1 MTGAEAS
8 RVHDSRVNQSVDFN
22 SLIESLRLAGA
33 GHFDSV
39 RLHYLQ
45 VLAQRAVSHSAP
57 VKRLL
62 DAKLAHALAAYKDRF
77 ERAQGETQDAIVR
90 TVRDHPD
97 AAVDLQRLFQGGDF
111 KAARQRM
118 ATLSNSANRVS
129 LGDLTR
135 HLAERSLSTVN
146 AGSDSTIGL
155 GSELQTTQFFRDTW
169 SKLSVGKRVTQELD
183 NAPKNAGP
191 INSHML
197 VLRSLATMRDIS
209 PDYLSRFTSHVDT
222 LLSLDQCNKEKQASA
237 KKAASSESGQ
247 KPKNRRAKVL

>member
-8 RVHDSRVNQSVDFN
+8 RVHHSRADQFVDFS
-22 SLIESLRLAGA
+22 SLFESLRLAGA
-33 GHFDSV
+33 GHFDAV

-45 VLAQRAVSHSAP
+45 VLAQRAVSHPAP

-77 ERAQGETQDAIVR
+77 ERAQGETQDAVARIVR
-90 TVRDHPD
+90 NHPD
-97 AAVDLQRLFQGGDF
+97 AAADLQRLFQGGDF
-111 KAARQRM
+111 KAVRQRM
-118 ATLSNSANRVS
+118 ANLKNSANRVS

-135 HLAERSLSTVN
+135 HLAQRSVSDVD
-146 AGSDSTIGL
+146 AGSDSATGL

-209 PDYLSRFTSHVDT
+209 PDYLSRFTSYVDT
-222 LLSLDQCNKEKQASA
+222 LLSLDQCNKEKQVLT

-247 KPKNRRAKVL
+247 KPKNRRAKAL

>member
-8 RVHDSRVNQSVDFN
+8 RVHDSRADQSVDIN

-33 GHFDSV
+33 GHFDAV

-45 VLAQRAVSHSAP
+45 VLAQRAVGHPAP

-77 ERAQGETQDAIVR
+77 ERAQGETRDAVARIVR
-90 TVRDHPD
+90 NHPD
-97 AAVDLQRLFQGGDF
+97 AAADLQRLLQGGDF
-111 KAARQRM
+111 KAVRQRM
-118 ATLSNSANRVS
+118 ATLNNSANRVS

-135 HLAERSLSTVN
+135 RLAQRSLSDVD
-146 AGSDSTIGL
+146 AGSDSGTGP

-209 PDYLSRFTSHVDT
+209 PDYLSRFTSYVDT
-222 LLSLDQCNKEKQASA
+222 LLSLDQCNKEKQVLI

-247 KPKNRRAKVL
+247 KPKNRRTKAL